1 MDSVIAPNAKLRP
14 ANSRMSTTGCSSVS
28 SQATN
33 TANATTTITASVT
46 MVGELNQSSSLP
58 LSSIT
63 CRQPTHNTSM
73 PRPTPSIGRLTVGVS
88 RL

>member
-1 MDSVIAPNAKLRP
+1 MASVPAPNRKLRR

-28 SQATN
+28 SHATN
-33 TANATTTITASVT
+33 TANAITTMTASVT

-63 CRQPTHNTSM
+63 CRQPTHSTSM
-73 PRPTPSIGRLTVGVS
+73 ARPMPSMGLLTMGVS